1 VTGDE
6 RSEQTAGERGG
17 KTAGETVLRVDAIED
32 LDAYDSGEPPTIV
45 QISDIHGYLEDGQ
58 SALLAVGEVDEFDPI
73 VELDAE
79 NRLHWV
85 GGDDYVLVVN
95 GDVVDRGPASDECLE
110 LVWRLQREAPPGHV
124 RYHLGNHEM
133 ALVLPAVL
141 DWPQWYVGQQPASVS
156 NDFYEAI
163 LDGRAT
169 VAFEGYEYT
178 YSHAGSPEPIDPAAC
193 NESLRAA
200 VEEIRS
206 APRIDRGEV
215 QRSLV
220 DRFPMV
226 FGMGGASGR
235 GPGAGILWLDYR
247 HMPEDAPKQVV
258 GHTKQMKPT
267 REGNV
272 VCGNVI
278 RKNQGTIGGEG
289 VIVETPDR
297 IGVVVRKE
305 DRSASSTFF
314 PPLDQ

>member
-1 VTGDE
+1 MTGAE
-6 RSEQTAGERGG
+6 GNEQPAS
-17 KTAGETVLRVDAIED
+17 ETVLRVDAVDE
-32 LDAYDSGEPPTIV
+32 LDGFDSDDPPPIV
-45 QISDIHGYLEDGQ
+45 QISDIHGYLEDAR

-73 VELDAE
+73 VEQDAE
-79 NRLHWV
+79 NRLHWA
-85 GGDDYVLVVN
+85 GGADYVLVVN
-95 GDVVDRGPASDECLE
+95 GDAVDRGPASDECLE

-141 DWPQWYVGQQPASVS
+141 HWPQWYVGRQPESVTD
-156 NDFYEAI
+156 DFYEAI
-163 LDGRAT
+163 LDGRVT

-178 YSHAGSPEPIDPAAC
+178 YSHAGSPEPIDPAVC
-193 NESLRAA
+193 NESLRTA

-206 APRIDRGEV
+206 APRIDRGAV

-220 DRFPMV
+220 DRFPTI

-247 HMPEDAPKQVV
+247 YMPEDAPKQVV
-258 GHTKQMKPT
+258 GHTKQPTPT

-278 RKNQGTIGGEG
+278 RKNRKTIGGEG

-297 IGVVVRKE
+297 IGAVVRKE
-305 DRSASSTFF
+305 DHSASCTFF
-314 PPLDQ
+314 PPLDR

>member
-1 VTGDE
+1 MTGDE
-6 RSEQTAGERGG
+6 KDEQSSGNN
-17 KTAGETVLRVDAIED
+17 VLRVDAIDD
-32 LDAYDSGEPPTIV
+32 LDTFDPDDPPTIV
-45 QISDIHGYLEDGQ
+45 QISDIHGYLEDAQ

-73 VELDAE
+73 VELDTDGQ
-79 NRLHWV
+79 LHWV

-110 LVWRLQREAPPGHV
+110 LVWRLQGEAPPGHV

-133 ALVLPAVL
+133 ALVLPGVL
-141 DWPQWYVGQQPASVS
+141 NWPQWYVGQQPESVTE
-156 NDFYEAI
+156 DFYDLI
-163 LDGRAT
+163 LEGRVT

-206 APRIDRGEV
+206 VPRIDRHEV
-215 QRSLV
+215 ERSLV
-220 DRFPMV
+220 DEFPTIL
-226 FGMGGASGR
+226 GMGAESVR

-247 HMPEDAPKQVV
+247 YMPENAPKQVV
-258 GHTKQMKPT
+258 GHTMQMKPT
-267 REGNV
+267 REGKV

-305 DRSASSTFF
+305 DRSASCTFF